1 MHTAPVSVYLSVRY
15 AKQAGVKYIHWG
27 GADPEQHFHLNI
39 KKTRSSSQAMYGEQ
53 KGQ

>member
-1 MHTAPVSVYLSVRY
+1 VSVYLSVRY

-39 KKTRSSSQAMYGEQ
+39 KKTPLSSRGMNEEQ